1 MIDPKDNSPKTMPF
15 DSIEDDVI
23 IEDDAIIDLVDEI
36 DTDAAAAPIS
46 ALEQQ
51 LLGIPGTPGRQT
63 APSAPAADVLDLS
76 GIRFDEDDEALPAAP
91 TPMGT
96 ADTEGESVSL
106 LDAKRALARGAG
118 TAGGSAN
125 DIEEIAEFDEQF
137 LDPEDILD
145 ATPAAKDEPLE
156 LLDIEEAELD
166 NELLRFDDLLKGDLP
181 GAVAPAEETEPEEID
196 PEEIELLLPED
207 ADLGPT
213 SAADVFAA
221 HLDSVLA
228 EGSGAPTHPAENGI
242 VVPFPA
248 DDSSPVTPRTSPLAA
263 IVAAVASTATPAA
276 GAEVPAESP
285 HPAPPQ
291 PSYPSPE
298 EIEAAVERVI
308 ERKLGGTV
316 EDAIRR
322 AIETA
327 VSREI
332 ERLKR
337 LLLED
342 ETP

>member
-1 MIDPKDNSPKTMPF
+1 MLDPKDKDPKTPPF
-15 DSIEDDVI
+15 DT

-36 DTDAAAAPIS
+36 DEGAPAAPMS

-51 LLGIPGTPGRQT
+51 LLGIPGAAGRQA
-63 APSAPAADVLDLS
+63 APSSPAEDVLDLS
-76 GIRFDEDDEALPAAP
+76 GIRFDEDDEALSPAP
-91 TPMGT
+91 TPIET
-96 ADTEGESVSL
+96 AGAERESLSVR
-106 LDAKRALARGAG
+106 DAKRALDRGAG
-118 TAGGSAN
+118 TTGGSAN
-125 DIEEIAEFDEQF
+125 DIEEIAEFEEQF

-145 ATPAAKDEPLE
+145 AQPAAKDEPPE

-166 NELLRFDDLLKGDLP
+166 NELLLFDDLLKGDVP
-181 GAVAPAEETEPEEID
+181 EAATPAAGAEPQ
-196 PEEIELLLPED
+196 EIELLLPED

-221 HLDSVLA
+221 HLDSAFA
-228 EGSGAPTHPAENGI
+228 ESPNAPPRPAENGI

-248 DDSSPVTPRTSPLAA
+248 DDSSPPPRPSPLAA

-276 GAEVPAESP
+276 EVSAESP
-285 HPAPPQ
+285 HPVAPR
-291 PSYPSPE
+291 PSYPAPE

-308 ERKLGGTV
+308 ERKLGGTI

>member
-1 MIDPKDNSPKTMPF
+1 MIDDPKDNSPKPPPF
-15 DSIEDDVI
+15 DT

-36 DTDAAAAPIS
+36 DADAPAAPIS

-51 LLGIPGTPGRQT
+51 LLGIPGTPGRQA
-63 APSAPAADVLDLS
+63 APSAPAADALDLS
-76 GIRFDEDDEALPAAP
+76 GIRFEEDDEVLPAAP
-91 TPMGT
+91 TPVG
-96 ADTEGESVSL
+96 ADGTEGEWVAIG
-106 LDAKRALARGAG
+106 DAKRALARGAG
-118 TAGGSAN
+118 AAGGSAN
-125 DIEEIAEFDEQF
+125 EIEEIAEFEEQF

-145 ATPAAKDEPLE
+145 AQPAAKDEPPE

-166 NELLRFDDLLKGDLP
+166 NELLLFDDLLKGDVP
-181 GAVAPAEETEPEEID
+181 EAATPAAGAEPQ
-196 PEEIELLLPED
+196 EIELLLPED
-207 ADLGPT
+207 EDLGPT

-221 HLDSVLA
+221 HLDSAFA
-228 EGSGAPTHPAENGI
+228 ESPNAPPRPAENGI

-248 DDSSPVTPRTSPLAA
+248 DDSSPPPRPSPLAA

-276 GAEVPAESP
+276 EVSAESP
-285 HPAPPQ
+285 HPAAPR
-291 PSYPSPE
+291 PSYPAPE

-308 ERKLGGTV
+308 ERKLGGTI

-322 AIETA
+322 AIEAA